1 MSELPPVLKDQVT
14 CRYVTG
20 GLISARNFILALS
33 PIWLVW
39 SLVVMA
45 NALGCL
51 LGLIPAT
58 PADNPQYVTVIG
70 FCLALIG
77 LSFLAL
83 RVCADYKLSF
93 DSQSIKFPSHL
104 LLELKGRLRRSWSEL
119 KQVDFVTDDG
129 NVEHP
134 RTVSFVFKDCAVPLA
149 IKGLGQDTLRQ
160 LVLAISAHA
169 PAARFVPELSQV
181 DLAILPQSISA
192 AGVGLHATYTQL
204 WESELSER
212 FGSTSFVPMVPGDRL
227 RDGKIKIV
235 GQLAFGGLSAVYL
248 AELADSSLAGN
259 CTFAASQVAG
269 QAVVL
274 KEAVL
279 PVSVGDDARFKA
291 LSMFE
296 REAQLLAAVKHERI
310 ASVLDFFQERGRSYL
325 VLDHIE
331 GTDLRHFVRDS
342 GKQSALVVT
351 RWLCDIAELL
361 QYLHGL
367 NPPLIH
373 RDITPDNIVLT
384 PSGRLCLIDFGAA
397 NTYIGTATGTVVGKQ
412 SYIAPEQFRGKA
424 TLASD
429 LYSLGCTAAFALCGS
444 DPLAL
449 MQLSAADLPASTDS
463 RLVDLVARLTDQD
476 ACVRPHSAA
485 ALYEEL
491 QNLRESLL
499 KESRAALAKGSGHA

>member
-1 MSELPPVLKDQVT
+1 MTDQPPAVKNQVA

-39 SLVVMA
+39 TFAVLI
-45 NALGCL
+45 NALGSL

-58 PADNPQYVTVIG
+58 PADNPQFIVVIC
-70 FCLALIG
+70 FCVVLIALSLLALK
-77 LSFLAL
+77 
-83 RVCADYKLSF
+83 VCGDYNLSF

-134 RTVSFVFKDCAVPLA
+134 RTVSFVFADCVVPLN
-149 IKGLGQDTLRQ
+149 IKGLGQDALRQ

-169 PAARFVPELSQV
+169 PAARFVPDLSEV
-181 DLAILPQSISA
+181 DLAILPQSISSS
-192 AGVGLHATYTQL
+192 GVGLHATYTQL
-204 WESELSER
+204 WESELTER
-212 FGSTSFVPMVPGDRL
+212 FGSTSFVPMVPGDKL
-227 RDGKIKIV
+227 RDGKIKVI

-248 AELADSSLAGN
+248 AELVDSNLAQSD
-259 CTFAASQVAG
+259 TFLASQTPG
-269 QAVVL
+269 RSVVL

-279 PVSVGDDARFKA
+279 PVSVSDDARQKA

-296 REAQLLAAVKHERI
+296 REAQLLAGVKHQRI
-310 ASVLDFFQERGRSYL
+310 ASVLDFFQERGRNYL
-325 VLDHIE
+325 VLDHID
-331 GTDLRHFVRDS
+331 GTDLRRFVRDNGRQS
-342 GKQSALVVT
+342 GLVVA

-367 NPPLIH
+367 TPPLIH

-384 PSGRLCLIDFGAA
+384 PTGRLCLIDFGAA

-429 LYSLGCTAAFALCGS
+429 LYSLGCTAAFALSGH
-444 DPLAL
+444 DPQAL
-449 MQLSAADLPASTDS
+449 MQISQDDLPSSTDS
-463 RLVDLVARLTDQD
+463 RLVDLVSSLTDQEQSG
-476 ACVRPHSAA
+476 RPQSAA
-485 ALYEEL
+485 ALYQDLLSLKETLLNES
-491 QNLRESLL
+491 RESL
-499 KESRAALAKGSGHA
+499 AKGANHG